1 MKKGTFFRPHSLKY
15 TQVRIPNK
23 MLKGFIVKNIFVETT
38 APVSIAIYLVFLS
51 TVEPLLKDTP
61 NKGHNTFD
69 LSIKDKFCGPYRT
82 MAIQFY
88 L

>member
-1 MKKGTFFRPHSLKY
+1 MHCTLLTRRSALLLIKSGCVIWVAKH
-15 TQVRIPNK
+15 
-23 MLKGFIVKNIFVETT
+23 VKEDWLVVLRYQFWHET
-38 APVSIAIYLVFLS
+38 

-61 NKGHNTFD
+61 NKGHNSFD
-69 LSIKDKFCGPYRT
+69 LSIKDKFCDPYRT

>member
-1 MKKGTFFRPHSLKY
+1 MVGYYFETAKAFLALLLYRPLSLD
-15 TQVRIPNK
+15 
-23 MLKGFIVKNIFVETT
+23 
-38 APVSIAIYLVFLS
+38 FLLEGN